1 MKKNETNVATATRD
15 LRNAEISTTTR
26 DYLGLIGTLENLAND
41 FYDFCKRDFS
51 ESVAEDMTADFLAAY
66 EEMKNQ
72 LLHTFAAKVG
82 QSVQFV
88 NTNEI

>member
-26 DYLGLIGTLENLAND
+26 DYLVLLGQLEQLADD
-41 FYDFCKRDFS
+41 FCEYCKRDFS
-51 ESVAEDMTADFLAAY
+51 ETLADDATAGFLAPF

-82 QSVQFV
+82 QSLEFV
-88 NTNEI
+88 NAKEI